1 MLAMALL
8 SMLFAIP
15 SVERE
20 PYRNDYI
27 EHRQISE
34 NSERSN
40 LQSSPTTDFFRID
53 IFPRV
58 LRYNRVPS
66 PSASSGSGLQKM
78 PTIKVNGVNLFY
90 KESGSG
96 PETIVFS
103 HGLLMDHTMFE
114 PQRAAFEKQYRVI
127 AYDHRAQGQSE
138 DIGRG
143 YDMSTIADDAA
154 LLIRALKAAPCHF
167 AGLSMGGFAGM
178 RVAAHHP
185 ELIRTLTLMNT
196 TATKEKLLNRIKY
209 ALLAQMVKIFS
220 PAPFTPIAVKELFGR
235 STRQDPKKR
244 AMLDVWTAKLRARPK
259 NIAPS
264 LLAVMNR
271 RQFRAEEMAAIRC
284 PTLVITGEDDTAQPP
299 RNSASLI
306 AGIRDAHHVSI
317 PGAGHSSCLE
327 TPEAV
332 TAAMQELFQ
341 STKKAVAN

>member
-1 MLAMALL
+1 
-8 SMLFAIP
+8 
-15 SVERE
+15 
-20 PYRNDYI
+20 
-27 EHRQISE
+27 
-34 NSERSN
+34 
-40 LQSSPTTDFFRID
+40 
-53 IFPRV
+53 
-58 LRYNRVPS
+58 
-66 PSASSGSGLQKM
+66 M
-78 PTIKVNGVNLFY
+78 PTIQVNGVKLFY

-96 PETIVFS
+96 PETVVFS

-114 PQRAAFEKQYRVI
+114 PQRAVFEKQYRVI

-154 LLIRALKAAPCHF
+154 LLIRALNAAPCHF

-196 TATKEKLLNRIKY
+196 TATKEKAANRIKY
-209 ALLAQMVKIFS
+209 AFLAQMVKIFS
-220 PAPFTPIAVKELFGR
+220 PAPFTSIAVKELFGETTRR
-235 STRQDPKKR
+235 SAERRP
-244 AMLDVWTAKLRARPK
+244 MLEEWTGKLRARR

-271 RQFRAEEMAAIRC
+271 REFRADELAAIRC
-284 PTLVITGEDDTAQPP
+284 PTLIITGEDDTAQPP

-306 AGIRDAHHVSI
+306 SGIRGARHVNI

-327 TPEAV
+327 TPDEV
-332 TAAMQELFQ
+332 TTAMQELLQ
-341 STKKAVAN
+341 SAEQAAAN

>member
-1 MLAMALL
+1 
-8 SMLFAIP
+8 
-15 SVERE
+15 
-20 PYRNDYI
+20 
-27 EHRQISE
+27 
-34 NSERSN
+34 
-40 LQSSPTTDFFRID
+40 
-53 IFPRV
+53 
-58 LRYNRVPS
+58 
-66 PSASSGSGLQKM
+66 M
-78 PTIKVNGVNLFY
+78 PMVKVNGVNLFY

-114 PQRAAFEKQYRVI
+114 PQRAVFEKQYRVI

-154 LLIRALKAAPCHF
+154 LLIRALKADPCHF

-196 TATKEKLLNRIKY
+196 TATSEKLPNRLRY
-209 ALLAQMVKIFS
+209 NFLAQMVKIIG
-220 PAPFTPIAVKELFGR
+220 PAPFTPIAVKELFG
-235 STRQDPKKR
+235 STTRMSAERRP
-244 AMLDVWTAKLRARPK
+244 MLDQWTGKLRARPK

-271 RQFRAEEMAAIRC
+271 REFRASELAAILC
-284 PTLVITGEDDTAQPP
+284 PTLIITGEDDTAQPP

-306 AGIRDAHHVSI
+306 AGIRGARHVSI
-317 PGAGHSSCLE
+317 PGAGHSSSLE
-327 TPEAV
+327 TPDAV
-332 TAAMQELFQ
+332 TAAMQELLQSVSANQ
-341 STKKAVAN
+341 STARPSNG